1 MRPDGEDFRW
11 YFRLKCPCGEVLDHL
26 IYVTLIESVPLTGG
40 RGHANYKMKCKFCKK
55 EASIGILQ
63 ETITPY
69 NAENSGKYKSMAV
82 FDCRGT
88 EPVEFAPTQGFVAE
102 GEESGTPFTVEFE
115 DKEWCDYDVQGKCE
129 VSITELD
136 FKFKSVK

>member
-1 MRPDGEDFRW
+1 MVKISLEFKAQLLNITNLRPDGEDFRW
-11 YFRLKCPCGEVLDHL
+11 YFR
-26 IYVTLIESVPLTGG
+26 ESVPLTGG

-69 NAENSGKYKSMAV
+69 NAEDSGKYKSMA
-82 FDCRGT
+82 
-88 EPVEFAPTQGFVAE
+88 QGFVAE

-115 DKEWCDYDVQGKCE
+115 DKEWCDYDAQGKCE